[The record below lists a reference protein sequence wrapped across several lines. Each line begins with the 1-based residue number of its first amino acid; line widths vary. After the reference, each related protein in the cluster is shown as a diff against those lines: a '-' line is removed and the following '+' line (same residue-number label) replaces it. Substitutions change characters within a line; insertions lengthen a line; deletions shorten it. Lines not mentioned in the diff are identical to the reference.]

1 MSLADFEIVKTT
13 AGVTSIRNIIVNE
26 IMHNPIGPW
35 VEANALYVEQS
46 RLRTHLQNGPDRPLV
61 LYDVGLGAASNA
73 VAAIRA
79 TLDLPQAARRLH
91 IVSFENN
98 LALLEFTLLHA
109 FEFDHL
115 TGAEEALAQILSNH
129 SWESP
134 CGRVVWELRVGSFL
148 DALEWEPTKP
158 DLIFYDPYSP
168 KVNGEMWTL
177 SCFEKLRRHCD
188 GSDPATLFTYSV
200 STPIRAAML
209 LAGFYVGYGLPTG
222 LKEETTQASTHLRT
236 LDKPLCK
243 PWFGRWQRSH
253 KKLPYDAEH
262 YDQADLY
269 QRLNAHEQFSNAKS

>member
-1 MSLADFEIVKTT
+1 MSLADFEIVKTS
-13 AGVTSIRNIIVNE
+13 AGATSIRNIVVNE

-35 VEANALYVEQS
+35 LEANALYVDQS
-46 RLRTHLQNGPDRPLV
+46 RLRMHLENGADRPLV

-73 VAAIRA
+73 IASIRA
-79 TLDLPQAARRLH
+79 ALDLPEKSRHLH

-109 FEFDHL
+109 YEFDHL
-115 TGAEEALAQILSNH
+115 AGVEEALAQLLTNH
-129 SWESP
+129 RWESP
-134 CGRVVWELRVGSFL
+134 CKRVLWELRVGSFL
-148 DALEWEPTKP
+148 DAIERETTKP

-188 GSDPATLFTYSV
+188 GPNPATLFTYSV

-222 LKEETTQASTHLRT
+222 LKEETTQASTHIST
-236 LDKPLCK
+236 LDNPLSK

-253 KKLPYDAEH
+253 KKLPYDASD
-262 YDQADLY
+262 YDESILHH
-269 QRLNAHEQFSNAKS
+269 RLNTHEQFV

>member
-1 MSLADFEIVKTT
+1 MSLAEFEIVRTS
-13 AGVTSIRNIIVNE
+13 AGAISIRNTVVNE

-35 VEANALYVEQS
+35 LEANALYVDQS
-46 RLRTHLQNGPDRPLV
+46 RLRDHLQNGSGRPLV

-73 VAAIRA
+73 VASISAA
-79 TLDLPQAARRLH
+79 LGLPANARPLH

-109 FEFDHL
+109 YEFDHL
-115 TGAEEALAQILSNH
+115 TGMEEALAQLLTNH
-129 SWESP
+129 HWESP
-134 CGRVVWELRVGSFL
+134 CGRVSWVLRVGSFL
-148 DALEWEPTKP
+148 DTLASETTKP

-177 SCFEKLRRHCD
+177 SCFEMLRKHCD
-188 GSDPATLFTYSV
+188 GPDPVTLFTYSV

-222 LKEETTQASTHLRT
+222 LKEETTQASTCLKT
-236 LDKPLCK
+236 LDNPLCK

-262 YDQADLY
+262 HNQDELY
-269 QRLNAHEQFSNAKS
+269 QRLTSHEQFI